1 MESIKINQEEKAY
14 KIISIMFVT
23 KHVLQIVFADLDNI
37 PESYGDIAVFTT
49 GGEQCS
55 NLPGFSTVYRDEGQT
70 VYLSDDGSIYTA
82 PEDPGE
88 LPEEPYV
95 PTPEELLA
103 SAQARKRSEVSA
115 DCEQTIYAGIDVDLP
130 SGTTEHFS
138 LTEHDQINL
147 FGKQAQLAAGVS
159 QLEYHADGQP
169 CRYYSAADM
178 QSIITAA
185 MWHVSYHTTYCNAL
199 NMWIEGCETA
209 EDVQEIFYGAD
220 VPEEYQSEVL
230 KAYIKETAGNVS
242 PEPGEENVDAETIET

>member
-1 MESIKINQEEKAY
+1 MESIKINQGEKAY
-14 KIISIMFVT
+14 KIISIMFVS
-23 KHVLQIVFADLDNI
+23 KHVLQIVFADSDNI

-55 NLPGFSTVYRDEGQT
+55 NLPGFNTVYRDEGQT
-70 VYLSDDGSIYTA
+70 VYLSDDESIYTA

-95 PTPEELLA
+95 PTAEELLTA
-103 SAQARKRSEVSA
+103 AQARKRSEVSA
-115 DCEQTIYAGIDVDLP
+115 ACEETIYSGVDVALHD
-130 SGTTEHFS
+130 GATEHFS

-147 FGKQAQLAAGVS
+147 FGKQAQLAAGAS

-230 KAYIKETAGNVS
+230 KAYLLQMADIAG
-242 PEPGEENVDAETIET
+242 GDDDAET